1 MNGRL
6 RRCEQLTDAERA
18 AMLGLM
24 REHFCG
30 VTSAQFER
38 DLAEKNWVIL
48 LEAAGRVRGFST
60 LQVYVSR
67 SVRVIFSGDTIV
79 HRDARG
85 SSALAR
91 TWLEAV
97 RQLQPE
103 YWLLI
108 TSGFRTYRF
117 LPVFWKEFWP
127 RHDSPTAPA
136 LLCELAHERFGQ
148 HYDPAT
154 GIVRIAAPQVLR
166 AGLREIPASRL
177 TDRHVEFFARANP
190 GHGRGDELVCLCP
203 LAPANQTPA
212 GRRLVA
218 L

>member
-1 MNGRL
+1 M
-6 RRCEQLTDAERA
+6 
-18 AMLGLM
+18 
-24 REHFCG
+24 
-30 VTSAQFER
+30 
-38 DLAEKNWVIL
+38 IL
-48 LEAAGRVRGFST
+48 LEAAGRVHGFST

-67 SVRVIFSGDTIV
+67 SVRVVFSGDTIV
-79 HRDARG
+79 HRAAWG

-91 TWLEAV
+91 TWLEVV

-127 RHDSPTAPA
+127 RHDSPAAPA
-136 LLCELAHERFGQ
+136 LLCELARERFGQ
-148 HYDPAT
+148 QYDPAT
-154 GIVRIAAPQVLR
+154 GIVRVAAPQVLR
-166 AGLREIPASRL
+166 GELREIPVSRL
-177 TDRHVEFFARANP
+177 TNRHVEFFARANP
-190 GHGRGDELVCLCP
+190 GHVRGDELVCLCP
-203 LAPANQTPA
+203 LTSANQTLA